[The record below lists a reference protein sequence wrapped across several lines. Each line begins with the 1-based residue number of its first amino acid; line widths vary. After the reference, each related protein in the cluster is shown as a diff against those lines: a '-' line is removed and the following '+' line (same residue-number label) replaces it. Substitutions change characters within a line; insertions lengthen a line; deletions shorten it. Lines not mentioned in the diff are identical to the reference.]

1 MKEIKVQIKDFNLW
15 YGNRHILK
23 DINLQL
29 KANKIT
35 AIIGPSGC
43 GKTSLLR
50 SVNRLNELI
59 RGARHSGQILIGTD
73 EIHDSAADVYLL
85 RKKVAM
91 VFQKPNLF
99 PDSIFENLAFP
110 LKISGI
116 KDKTI
121 ISEKISAAAAKAEIW
136 NEVKERMNE
145 SALSLS
151 VGQQQRLCIAR
162 ALVTEPEIILM
173 DEPTG
178 SLDPLS
184 TAKIEN
190 LIYDMKKD
198 MTVMMVTH
206 NMNQAGRLS
215 DYTVLIAQGSVIE
228 QNSTSRLFTN
238 PQNKKTEGFIS
249 GKINLFGEE
258 A

>member
-1 MKEIKVQIKDFNLW
+1 MKEIKIQINDFNLW
-15 YGNRHILK
+15 YGGRHILK
-23 DINLQL
+23 DINLQV
-29 KANKIT
+29 KANRIT
-35 AIIGPSGC
+35 AVIGPSGC

-59 RGARHSGQILIGTD
+59 RGARHSGEILIGAD
-73 EIHDSAADVYLL
+73 EIHEPGTDVYLL

-99 PDSIFENLAFP
+99 PDTIFENLAFP
-110 LKISGI
+110 LKISGV
-116 KDKTI
+116 KDKEL
-121 ISEKISAAAAKAEIW
+121 ISEKITAAAVKSEIW
-136 NEVKERMNE
+136 NEVKDRMNE
-145 SALSLS
+145 PALNLS

-162 ALVTEPEIILM
+162 ALVSEPEIILM

-215 DYTVLIAQGSVIE
+215 DYTVFIAQGSVIE
-228 QNSTSRLFTN
+228 QNSTSRIFTT

-258 A
+258 K